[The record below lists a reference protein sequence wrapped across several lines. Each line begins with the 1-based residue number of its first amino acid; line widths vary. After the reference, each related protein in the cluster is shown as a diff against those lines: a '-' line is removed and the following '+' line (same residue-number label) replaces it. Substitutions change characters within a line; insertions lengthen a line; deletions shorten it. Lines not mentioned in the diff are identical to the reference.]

1 MNKQKKIIIILFV
14 LAIVFTILGATFAY
28 WNWQASASDKT
39 EVTFTVENGF
49 SCGADG
55 GETITSQQKILMP
68 TTSCTNETYAYQQEI
83 KTSVTNSRSGSI
95 YMDLWLDIKNIG
107 QGLSDSPYFRYAL
120 TSQANDCEHNILAEG
135 TFTGSANGD
144 KIYLLDGTQ
153 YQTSGSNT
161 YYLYIWIDSEE
172 TNPDILNQPFS
183 VSLGGQCMDKKPKF
197 ENKPVLDTGMIP
209 VKISDTGV
217 VTTVSENDDTWYDYD
232 NKQWANAVLVKE
244 TGIKTRAANKVAG
257 TTINPNDILA
267 YFVWIPR
274 YSYKV
279 WQYSGVADTVQ
290 EREIDIKFV
299 KSNVKETA
307 TGNDQ
312 YYTHPAFTFGD
323 KELDGI
329 WVGKFETSTDTT
341 DTCYATPNATNC
353 TYDNV
358 SPRIVPTVDS
368 LRYQTISNEFQTAL
382 KFAGGSMTNNVVTFA
397 GSTFYGLTDS
407 TDSHMMKNSEWGVVA
422 YLSHSKYGIN
432 TEIRKNNY
440 RKSSSNYYRTSTG
453 CGANSAKA
461 NTTTT
466 VTTCAIPYGTPSNE
480 TYTYPQSTTG
490 NISGVFDMSGGAN
503 EYVMGNYGNTT
514 SSSGFEAT
522 WFTTT
527 GNSKYYNLYASSDF
541 TGTSTTNFTFCTLT
555 TCGGHAL
562 NETKSWYSDNA
573 YFVYSSAPWFGR
585 GGVASGS
592 TAAGAFYSNYN
603 YGNAYYD
610 DSFRSVLV
618 EAAKNAAVSK

>member
-1 MNKQKKIIIILFV
+1 MNKQKKLIIILFV

-28 WNWQASASDKT
+28 WNWQSSASDKT

-68 TTSCTNETYAYQQEI
+68 TSSCTNENYAYQQEI
-83 KTSVTNSRSGSI
+83 RTSVTNNRSGSI

-107 QGLSDSPYFRYAL
+107 QGLSNSQYFRYAL
-120 TSQANDCEHNILAEG
+120 TSQANDCEHNILSEG

-144 KIYLLDGTQ
+144 KINLLEGTQ

-161 YYLYIWIDSEE
+161 YYLYIWIDSKE
-172 TNPDILNQPFS
+172 TNSDILNQPFS
-183 VSLGGQCMDKKPKF
+183 VSLGGQCSDNYVPKP
-197 ENKPVLDTGMIP
+197 NKPVLDTGMIP
-209 VKISDTGV
+209 VTISDTGV
-217 VTTVSENDDTWYDYD
+217 VTTVSPNDGSWYDYD

-244 TGIKTRAANKVAG
+244 TGTKTRTANKVAG

-279 WQYSGVADTVQ
+279 WQYEGVADTVPDPPPS
-290 EREIDIKFV
+290 IDIKFV
-299 KSNVKETA
+299 KKGVKEVATA
-307 TGNDQ
+307 VGQ
-312 YYTHPAFTFGD
+312 YYTHPAFTFGN

-341 DTCYATPNATNC
+341 DGCYTTPNSTNC
-353 TYDNV
+353 TYDKV

-368 LRYQTISNEFQTAL
+368 LRYQTVSNEFQTAL
-382 KFAGGSMTNNVVTFA
+382 KFAGGSMTNNVISFD
-397 GSTFYGLTDS
+397 GSTFYGLTDL
-407 TDSHMMKNSEWGVVA
+407 TDSHMMKNSEWGAVA

-432 TEIRKNNY
+432 TEVRKNNY
-440 RKSSSNYYRTSTG
+440 RDSSSNYYRTSTG
-453 CGANSAKA
+453 CGADVANAN
-461 NTTTT
+461 NTTR

-490 NISGVFDMSGGAN
+490 NISGVFDLSGGAN
-503 EYVMGNYGNTT
+503 EYVMGNYNNTT
-514 SSSGFEAT
+514 SSSGFAAT

-527 GNSKYYNLYASSDF
+527 GNNKYYNLYASTAF
-541 TGTSTTNFTFCTLT
+541 KGTDSTNFTFCTLV

-562 NETKSWYSDNA
+562 NETKSWYSDTAN
-573 YFVYSSAPWFGR
+573 FVYSSSPWSFR
-585 GGVASGS
+585 GGNASS
-592 TAAGAFYSNYN
+592 TSAGAFYSGHSNGGASN
-603 YGNAYYD
+603 VGL
-610 DSFRSVLV
+610 SWRGVLV
-618 EAAKNAAVSK
+618 ASGA